1 MPLPI
6 NNAFAT
12 EAAELMQ
19 QRAWVIWEYVRENK
33 SSLNSEKCCEVI
45 TEQLNESREL
55 YANLLRRLDEETKM
69 LRRRNN
75 KLRKQLTEARGKVA
89 ELEGRTQ
96 AGRKAASGN

>member
-19 QRAWVIWEYVRENK
+19 QRSWVIWEYVRENK
-33 SSLNSEKCCEVI
+33 SSLNSEKCCQVI
-45 TEQLNESREL
+45 TQQLNESREL
-55 YANLLRRLDEETKM
+55 YACLLKRLHAETLT
-69 LRRRNN
+69 LRNRNN
-75 KLRKQLTEARGKVA
+75 KLRKQLTEERKKTA

-96 AGRKAASGN
+96 AGRKRK